1 MVQALY
7 EIFPDEV
14 LGSGQFGIVYGGI
27 HRKTKREVAIK
38 VIDKLR
44 FPTKREA
51 QLKNEVSILRN
62 LNHPGVVNLERMFET
77 PKRVF
82 VVMEKLAGDMLEMIL
97 GSPQGRLTER
107 VTKYL
112 VTQILVALRYLH
124 LRSIVHCDLKP
135 ENVLLAI
142 PPNTDVNNM
151 GLPEVSQVNQIMS
164 NLVNVP
170 EIGSLSGTFPFN
182 EEEDIA
188 EQIENAEFM
197 YPSDPWDNIS
207 EDVRLRNRFSVERSL
222 NHIWMQD
229 YICWCDLR
237 RLEATLSNESRFLT
251 ANADDARWER
261 YREKWNSE
269 IDAEPRN
276 HVSDQTSC
284 KLPTWKELAWRT
296 DKFLAH
302 ILTTK

>member
-1 MVQALY
+1 
-7 EIFPDEV
+7 
-14 LGSGQFGIVYGGI
+14 
-27 HRKTKREVAIK
+27 
-38 VIDKLR
+38 
-44 FPTKREA
+44 
-51 QLKNEVSILRN
+51 
-62 LNHPGVVNLERMFET
+62 
-77 PKRVF
+77 
-82 VVMEKLAGDMLEMIL
+82 MEKLAGDMLEMIL

-135 ENVLLAI
+135 ENVLLSVAQQFPQI
-142 PPNTDVNNM
+142 KLCDFGFARIIGDKSFRRSLVGTPAY
-151 GLPEVSQVNQIMS
+151 LAPEVLKNRGYNRGIDMWSVGVI
-164 NLVNVP
+164 LYV
-170 EIGSLSGTFPFN
+170 SLSGTFPFN

-207 EDVRLRNRFSVERSL
+207 EDAIHLITHLLQVRLRNRFSVERSL

-269 IDAEPRN
+269 IDAERMN
-276 HVSDQTSC
+276 RVSDQTSY

-296 DKFLAH
+296 DIIF
-302 ILTTK
+302 